1 MGLFRRRRETL
12 NEQLLREAGLDPA
25 QALGDTQE
33 KPAPLEPPKSL
44 ISQLGLPHD
53 VRTGPRE
60 WDAAVTVDAPAL
72 AGNRIEFTTIPNGD
86 VIVDEE
92 TGDADL
98 SPLADAVERHVSP
111 PYRAVGTRQD
121 GDLWA
126 VGAKRIAVAQIPFP
140 QGEKLALS
148 QHGADRELQVDGEQS
163 DAAVPAELAALG
175 EAAGDSFYAEAER
188 IDGDLWEVRVT
199 AL

>member
-1 MGLFRRRRETL
+1 MGLFGRRKETL

-25 QALGDTQE
+25 DVLGD
-33 KPAPLEPPKSL
+33 APPRRPEPPKSVL
-44 ISQLGLPHD
+44 AAVGLPD
-53 VRTGPRE
+53 GTGVGPKE
-60 WDAAVTVDAPAL
+60 WDATVAVEAPGL
-72 AGNRIEFTTIPNGD
+72 AGNRVEFTTIPNGD
-86 VIVDEE
+86 VIVGEE
-92 TGDADL
+92 SGDADL
-98 SPLADAVERHVSP
+98 APLADAVERHVDP
-111 PYRAVGTRQD
+111 PYHAVGARQG

-126 VGAKRIAVAQIPFP
+126 VGAKRIEVAQIPFP
-140 QGEKLALS
+140 DADKLALS